1 MSKSTRARST
11 RRAGRGSTATGTIE
25 TIIRPSQSTPVK
37 VLLAVWRWRWELLVL
52 ASLAYVTIAHGEAI
66 TGYFQSNPLWLNA
79 LLIIVL
85 CGWIVTDNPARRFV
99 LNRIWCVITR
109 HRLRACLVEMRTLNY
124 SGNLPFIFGCLST
137 KTGQIVWLWM
147 RPGLSMEDLDNKAE
161 TIASACWARSAVI
174 ARSKRNAAVVRI
186 EINRRDPLSKT
197 HITSP
202 LLNDTSDMPE
212 AAVADDAVMA
222 FLTPDTTDSAPNEST
237 ARPPA
242 KSGSADTTGETRT
255 RTSKTKTTAATNDSQ
270 TVILGANGEDV
281 SDYV

>member
-1 MSKSTRARST
+1 MPKSTRTRST
-11 RRAGRGSTATGTIE
+11 RRAGRGRTATGTIE
-25 TIIRPSQSTPVK
+25 TITRPSQSTPVK
-37 VLLAVWRWRWELLVL
+37 FLLAVWRWRWELFVL
-52 ASLAYVTIAHGEAI
+52 ASIAYITIAHGEAI
-66 TGYFQSNPLWLNA
+66 TGYFQSNPLWLDA

-85 CGWIVTDNPARRFV
+85 CGWIVTDNPLRRFV

-222 FLTPDTTDSAPNEST
+222 FLAPDNAPDEST
-237 ARPPA
+237 PQPPA
-242 KSGSADTTGETRT
+242 KSGTAGETRT
-255 RTSKTKTTAATNDSQ
+255 KTSKTKLTAAVGDNQ

>member
-1 MSKSTRARST
+1 MPKSTRTRST
-11 RRAGRGSTATGTIE
+11 RRAGRGRTATGTIE
-25 TIIRPSQSTPVK
+25 TIIRPSQSTPVRF
-37 VLLAVWRWRWELLVL
+37 LLAVWRWRWELFVL
-52 ASLAYVTIAHGEAI
+52 ASIAYITIAHGTAI
-66 TGYFQSNPLWLNA
+66 SGYVRSNPLWLNA

-85 CGWIVTDNPARRFV
+85 SGWIVTDNPARRFV

-186 EINRRDPLSKT
+186 EINRRDPLSKA

-202 LLNDTSDMPE
+202 LLNDTSDLPE

-222 FLTPDTTDSAPNEST
+222 FLTPDTTDNAPNEST
-237 ARPPA
+237 QSERPA
-242 KSGSADTTGETRT
+242 KTGTAGETRT
-255 RTSKTKTTAATNDSQ
+255 RTSKTKTTAAVDDSQ

>member
-1 MSKSTRARST
+1 MPKSTRTRST

-37 VLLAVWRWRWELLVL
+37 VLLAVWRWRWELFVL
-52 ASLAYVTIAHGEAI
+52 ASIAYITIAHGTAI
-66 TGYFQSNPLWLNA
+66 TGYFRSNPLWLNA

-99 LNRIWCVITR
+99 LNRFWCVITR

-124 SGNLPFIFGCLST
+124 SGNLPFIVACFST

-202 LLNDTSDMPE
+202 LLND
-212 AAVADDAVMA
+212 
-222 FLTPDTTDSAPNEST
+222 
-237 ARPPA
+237 
-242 KSGSADTTGETRT
+242 
-255 RTSKTKTTAATNDSQ
+255 
-270 TVILGANGEDV
+270 
-281 SDYV
+281 

>member
-1 MSKSTRARST
+1 MPKSTRTRST
-11 RRAGRGSTATGTIE
+11 RRAGRGRTATGTIE
-25 TIIRPSQSTPVK
+25 TITRPSQSTPVK
-37 VLLAVWRWRWELLVL
+37 FLLAVWRWRWELFVL
-52 ASLAYVTIAHGEAI
+52 ASIAYITIAHGAAI
-66 TGYFQSNPLWLNA
+66 SGYFQSNPLWLNA

-222 FLTPDTTDSAPNEST
+222 FLAPDNAPDDSTPQ
-237 ARPPA
+237 PPA
-242 KSGSADTTGETRT
+242 KTGTAGETRT
-255 RTSKTKTTAATNDSQ
+255 RTSKTKTTAAVNDSQ

>member
-1 MSKSTRARST
+1 MSKSTRTRST
-11 RRAGRGSTATGTIE
+11 RRASRGRTATGTIE
-25 TIIRPSQSTPVK
+25 TITRPSQSAPVK
-37 VLLAVWRWRWELLVL
+37 FLLAVWRWRWELFVL
-52 ASLAYVTIAHGEAI
+52 ATIAYITIAHGTAI

-85 CGWIVTDNPARRFV
+85 SGWIITDNPVRRFV

-186 EINRRDPLSKT
+186 EINRRDPLAKT

-222 FLTPDTTDSAPNEST
+222 FLAPDNAPDEST
-237 ARPPA
+237 PQPPA
-242 KSGSADTTGETRT
+242 KTGTAGETRT
-255 RTSKTKTTAATNDSQ
+255 RTSKTKTTAAVNDSQ
-270 TVILGANGEDV
+270 TVILGSNGEDV